1 MGEPAEK
8 VYYSYVTQAHEVTEV
23 PFPVAVTFTWD
34 SFWRAA
40 YMKANAALQRQ
51 ADLLIARGAITV
63 EEAKQLVEV
72 QRNSL
77 VQEFRKPLTPFGR
90 LYSEILKPTK
100 DLPTL
105 EKLLQRKGSLEAV
118 LRSVGGTRQ
127 AVNRLTVVSRVAGP
141 AAIVIEIAVSV
152 VVVKLAP
159 ENEREL
165 VGSRQIG
172 GAVGSIGGGLGGAW
186 AGCAGLAAL
195 ASPSLVVPVVGEV
208 STGTACFVGGV
219 LGGLGVGAI
228 GRWGG
233 ERIGEAVYWRLVAWD
248 WLDKPSPR

>member
-1 MGEPAEK
+1 MGDPQEK
-8 VYYSYVTQAHEVTEV
+8 VYYSYATQAKEVTQIA
-23 PFPVAVTFTWD
+23 FPAGVTFTWD

-40 YMKANAALQRQ
+40 YIKANVALQRQ
-51 ADLLIARGAITV
+51 ANLLISRGAVTL
-63 EEAKQLVEV
+63 EEARQLVEV
-72 QRNSL
+72 QRNTL

-90 LYSEILKPTK
+90 LYSEILKPSK
-100 DLPTL
+100 NLPTL
-105 EKLLQRKGSLEAV
+105 EKLLQRKGTIEAV

-127 AVNRLTVVSRVAGP
+127 AVNRLTMVTKLGGP
-141 AAIVIEIAVSV
+141 ATISIEVVLSV

-159 ENEREL
+159 ANEREL

-172 GAVGSIGGGLGGAW
+172 GAIGSVGGMLGGAW
-186 AGCAGLAAL
+186 AGCASLGAL

-208 STGTACFVGGV
+208 STGTACFIGGV

-233 ERIGEAVYWRLVAWD
+233 ERVGEAVYWHLVGWD